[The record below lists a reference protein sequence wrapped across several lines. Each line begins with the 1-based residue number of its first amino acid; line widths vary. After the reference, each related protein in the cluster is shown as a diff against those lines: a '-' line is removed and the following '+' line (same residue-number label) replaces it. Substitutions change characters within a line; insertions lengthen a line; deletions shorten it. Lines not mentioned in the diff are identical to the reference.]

1 MLLKFAPI
9 MPTFCSLLL
18 PSYYSN
24 NINFVSKIDA
34 SLTTNRFNKYN
45 KFQLPQTETVSA
57 EMFDHQKIQTSFHF
71 SVLF

>member
-9 MPTFCSLLL
+9 MPVFCSLLF

-24 NINFVSKIDA
+24 NFASKIDA

-45 KFQLPQTETVSA
+45 KFQLPQTETVSV

-71 SVLF
+71 SVLL